1 MFHLEPTPLPLNK
14 INIELDYNCSFNF
27 FILYLLQVNEIKGEN
42 NQYELTKR
50 VMIRYLNNSLSS
62 EYIIR

>member
-1 MFHLEPTPLPLNK
+1 MYSRV
-14 INIELDYNCSFNF
+14 INIELDYNCSIDF

-50 VMIRYLNNSLSS
+50 VMIRYLENSLAPV
-62 EYIIR
+62 YIVR